1 MTSQI
6 HSEIYWPSAQAMKFH
21 IFDSTVNLKEFRVDA
36 TLNFSSNSN
45 PKKISVG
52 TLEIPL
58 HKRNRIRFCI
68 TEVVKYIVGHEN

>member
-1 MTSQI
+1 MTSYI
-6 HSEIYWPSAQAMKFH
+6 HPEIYWPLAQAMKFH

-52 TLEIPL
+52 TLEIPFRVQN
-58 HKRNRIRFCI
+58 KIFYRRSC
-68 TEVVKYIVGHEN
+68 EIVGHEN